1 MVKKNISL
9 RITLVNPQP
18 GTLAKRLFMFKQ
30 IIAGNHGFDNLR
42 GHTITTQSK
51 AGPPGLRSVGAT
63 KSLASLSRLRVRG
76 VYDMHQ
82 VELIPELT
90 HCIETVAKNEYRET
104 LRQLLAASE
113 GTEELEEKVELL
125 RIFLETMDFNKLRRE
140 SEKHLLQGRK
150 VTFVVYREGGTAKY
164 DLRVEAFPARV
175 GP

>member
-1 MVKKNISL
+1 
-9 RITLVNPQP
+9 
-18 GTLAKRLFMFKQ
+18 
-30 IIAGNHGFDNLR
+30 
-42 GHTITTQSK
+42 
-51 AGPPGLRSVGAT
+51 
-63 KSLASLSRLRVRG
+63 
-76 VYDMHQ
+76 MHQ

-150 VTFVVYREGGTAKY
+150 VTFVVYREGEIAKY
-164 DLRVEAFPARV
+164 DLRVERSLS
-175 GP
+175 G